1 MRRLGSSTSSVAIVV
16 TPCSAS
22 WKGTG
27 SFVIFSSLAHVL
39 TPRSSDSLDVY
50 ANIPHLPLGEHFL
63 SMFPTLSRLAVRGAP
78 HKPNAFGQWTWT
90 HPDADADLEPL
101 RDLRE
106 LVLRDV
112 RIAGETAIPPLPALT
127 RFLVH
132 NTCWENR
139 SYYLV
144 IRAARK
150 TLERIEL
157 HSLLAKEIDEP
168 DVDFHEYLDIRD
180 TALLDPLPPG
190 FQNDDMF
197 SAPPLP
203 ICLPRLTRLRVTGI
217 SPVIWSPEYGSDDP
231 SEYADLPSPFLV
243 MPNLEQCD
251 LTEITLDAIEELE
264 PAIGPLSVLGK
275 LAPNMRS
282 LCLHGV
288 ITADIALQ
296 ACFYEMHGQLTH
308 LDLSE
313 SSASDQIICSL
324 PGLTPMLRELDVR
337 GCPEISVQG
346 VARVVELI
354 RRYHDEGQS
363 KVERVWID
371 APSDASWAEFQAYD
385 WLAFVDVLQRDEYD
399 YEGAG
404 PDDPHQRRKWIRRG
418 KLDTMHEYKVK
429 YAEWERMQAT
439 KRAIEEQRAAG
450 SSSSRV
456 MASAAAG
463 LGLLQ
468 QAAAATLPASLLQTI
483 AGSALSMAPSALI
496 QAPVA
501 VAVPT
506 QASFPVQASAVPTA
520 PTQQTPL
527 ATADGTAHPSA
538 PLVQAPAPPPSAN
551 PPQQPGTAVAGLVTP
566 QATFGSQTAA
576 LPASQDGAT
585 TTPRTTV
592 LLPPG
597 VQLSSVTILTGHA
610 LSNVAPAFG
619 GGFATPPRALHQPQV
634 FARMQPH
641 SLPTPRPGG
650 PPLAPPTVPR
660 TTTAVSPSKRKIDSD
675 SELLDFDVANVD
687 AAFVAA
693 QAREMERLEQAQAVR
708 LQAQV
713 NQASER
719 GGGGGGGGGT
729 ARAKLQKIYQEQ
741 QQQQRQPEGMDDLL
755 AAADDEDDDNGAVPA
770 WNVLNAELGGDEDED
785 EPVAEVI
792 VSDEEVAT
800 SITIPTAPVVA
811 PVYGFAAGE
820 SSDEDDDE
828 DLQIETV
835 DAPTQPAIAVD
846 EDASEEPFVPLV

>member
-1 MRRLGSSTSSVAIVV
+1 MLTRSRSST
-16 TPCSAS
+16 TP
-22 WKGTG
+22 
-27 SFVIFSSLAHVL
+27 
-39 TPRSSDSLDVY
+39 DSLDVY
-50 ANIPHLPLGEHFL
+50 ANIPSLPLGEHFL
-63 SMFPTLSRLAVRGAP
+63 SMFPRLSRLVVRGAP
-78 HKPNAFGQWTWT
+78 YRPTTFGPWTWS
-90 HPDADADLEPL
+90 HEDVDADLEPL
-101 RDLRE
+101 RNLRE

-112 RIAGETAIPPLPALT
+112 RITGETAIPPLPTLT
-127 RFLVH
+127 RFLAH

-139 SYYLV
+139 SYYLLMRV
-144 IRAARK
+144 ARK

-157 HSLLAKEIDEP
+157 HSLMAKELDEP

-197 SAPPLP
+197 STPPLP
-203 ICLPRLTRLRVTGI
+203 ICLPRLRRLHVTGI
-217 SPVIWSPEYGSDDP
+217 SPTIWSPEYGSDDP
-231 SEYADLPSPFLV
+231 SEYADLPTPFLV
-243 MPNLEQCD
+243 MPNLEECD

-288 ITADIALQ
+288 MTDDIALQ

-313 SSASDQIICSL
+313 SSASDQIVCRL

-385 WLAFVDVLQRDEYD
+385 WLAFVDVLQRDELD
-399 YEGAG
+399 FEGEG
-404 PDDPHQRRKWIRRG
+404 PDDPNQRRKWIRRG
-418 KLDTMHEYKVK
+418 KLDSMHEYKVK
-429 YAEWERMQAT
+429 YAEWERLQTA
-439 KRAIEEQRAAG
+439 KRAIEDQRAAG

-456 MASAAAG
+456 AAASVATG

-468 QAAAATLPASLLQTI
+468 QAAAALPASLIQTI
-483 AGSALSMAPSALI
+483 AGSALSMAPSAPI

-501 VAVPT
+501 AAVPT
-506 QASFPVQASAVPTA
+506 QASFPVPTSA
-520 PTQQTPL
+520 TQQVPL
-527 ATADGTAHPSA
+527 ANAGSAPHPSA
-538 PLVQAPAPPPSAN
+538 PLVQAPAQPPSVN
-551 PPQQPGTAVAGLVTP
+551 STPQPGTAVAGLVTP
-566 QATFGSQTAA
+566 QATLGSQTVTR
-576 LPASQDGAT
+576 PASQVGAT
-585 TTPRTTV
+585 TTPRTQAV
-592 LLPPG
+592 VLPPG
-597 VQLSSVTILTGHA
+597 VQYSAALTSGHA
-610 LSNVAPAFG
+610 LSD
-619 GGFATPPRALHQPQV
+619 ATPLATLLGAVHQPQV

-641 SLPTPRPGG
+641 SIPPPPRSG

-660 TTTAVSPSKRKIDSD
+660 TAAISPSKRKIDSE
-675 SELLDFDVANVD
+675 SLDFDITNVD
-687 AAFVAA
+687 PAFVAA

-713 NQASER
+713 EQASDR
-719 GGGGGGGGGT
+719 SGGGGGGVDGGGGGGGGGT
-729 ARAKLQKIYQEQ
+729 ARAKLQKMYQEQ

-770 WNVLNAELGGDEDED
+770 WKVLNAELGGDEDED

-792 VSDEEVAT
+792 VSDEEAAT
-800 SITIPTAPVVA
+800 PVTITSAPVVA
-811 PVYGFAAGE
+811 PVYGFAAGD
-820 SSDEDDDE
+820 SSDDDDDE
-828 DLQIETV
+828 ELLIETV
-835 DAPTQPAIAVD
+835 DATTTQPAVAVD